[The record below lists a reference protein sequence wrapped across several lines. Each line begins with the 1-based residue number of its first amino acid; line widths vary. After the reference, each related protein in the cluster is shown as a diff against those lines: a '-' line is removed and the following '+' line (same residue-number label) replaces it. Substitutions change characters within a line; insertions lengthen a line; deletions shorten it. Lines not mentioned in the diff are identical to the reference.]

1 MSSTERMPN
10 RKKME
15 SIMTTVLATGTTDLD
30 TETRTWRM
38 SLDLLTMVSGLK
50 ARNVFASEMRFEL
63 EERPLP
69 SGAAINMISMI
80 KSTNEINAKKRSKM
94 FQVLRKKSLTPIAYQ
109 LEGGDDQSQMHP
121 PPGVRAKT

>member
-10 RKKME
+10 RKKIE

-69 SGAAINMISMI
+69 SGAAIKMISMI

-94 FQVLRKKSLTPIAYQ
+94 FQVLPKKSLTPIAYQ

-121 PPGVRAKT
+121 TPGGQS

>member
-10 RKKME
+10 RKKTE

-63 EERPLP
+63 EERSLP
-69 SGAAINMISMI
+69 SGSAIKMISMI

-94 FQVLRKKSLTPIAYQ
+94 FQVLPKKSLTPIAYQ

-121 PPGVRAKT
+121 NPGGQS

>member
-1 MSSTERMPN
+1 
-10 RKKME
+10 
-15 SIMTTVLATGTTDLD
+15 MTTVLATGTTDLD

-63 EERPLP
+63 EERSLP
-69 SGAAINMISMI
+69 SGSAIKMISMI
-80 KSTNEINAKKRSKM
+80 KSTNEINAKKRSKI
-94 FQVLRKKSLTPIAYQ
+94 FQVLPKKSLKPIAYQ

-121 PPGVRAKT
+121 TPGGQS